1 VITTRTSRLSTLVV
15 IASDRGW
22 VISQCGREGFKMNVF
37 DDLGD
42 DTLET
47 KLAAAK
53 IVYDVGRCSAESQ
66 ESLYTVQRQHNTRW
80 HDTVLAI
87 WRCIFHL
94 NNLSNLRK
102 TLKALFVPLL
112 KFRAQVC
119 SFTQLHAS
127 CFQAPHTQPRYE
139 GLDPGNRIQACLY

>member
-1 VITTRTSRLSTLVV
+1 MTLV
-15 IASDRGW
+15 
-22 VISQCGREGFKMNVF
+22 
-37 DDLGD
+37 

-53 IVYDVGRCSAESQ
+53 IVYDVGLCSAESQ
-66 ESLYTVQRQHNTRW
+66 ESLCTVQRQHNTRW

-112 KFRAQVC
+112 KFRARSVRLLSYMPAAFKLLIHNQGTRDLIPVTE
-119 SFTQLHAS
+119 FRPVYIEFAAQETVE
-127 CFQAPHTQPRYE
+127 PRT
-139 GLDPGNRIQACLY
+139 PGCEQSSNQT